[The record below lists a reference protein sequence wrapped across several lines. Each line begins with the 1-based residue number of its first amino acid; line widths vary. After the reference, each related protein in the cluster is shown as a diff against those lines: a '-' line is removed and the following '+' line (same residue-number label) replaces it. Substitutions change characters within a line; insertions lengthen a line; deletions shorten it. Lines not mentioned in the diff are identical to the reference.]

1 MPWTLPEPMLATPVS
16 VPDLRPG
23 CAAEPKWDG
32 FRALVSVDAGRVVL
46 RSRRGTEMGPSFP
59 EVVAGA
65 VQLPEATSLDGE
77 LVVWDAAGR
86 LAFERLQNRL
96 ARRGVGAA
104 RAAEE
109 WPAHFVAFDL
119 LRLSGTDTTGWP
131 YRRRRAA
138 LESVFAARQ
147 LSAPWT
153 LCPSTTE
160 ADVVREWLTW
170 ASVGMEGVVFKRLND
185 VYRPSARGWEKYKV
199 RETSEAIVGA
209 ITGSLAVPRTLLL
222 GRYDDGGRFQY
233 VGRTTTLAQ
242 AAGAT
247 FAGLLAAGRRGHP
260 WAGWS
265 FSAGWGSQEKLNV
278 TLVEPELVVE
288 VGVEPSPCWAQ

>member
-1 MPWTLPEPMLATPVS
+1 MTRTLPEPMLAAPVS
-16 VPDLRPG
+16 DPALLPG
-23 CAAEPKWDG
+23 WAGEPKWDG
-32 FRALVSVDAGRVVL
+32 FRAGVSVDAGQVVL
-46 RSRRGTEMGPSFP
+46 RSRRGTDMAPAFP

-65 VQLPEATSLDGE
+65 AQLPDATALDGE

-96 ARRGVGAA
+96 ARRAAGAA

-138 LESVFAARQ
+138 LESVFAARRM
-147 LSAPWT
+147 STPWA

-170 ASVGMEGVVFKRLND
+170 ASEGMEGMLQPGFGVDRLTTML
-185 VYRPSARGWEKYKV
+185 PV
-199 RETSEAIVGA
+199 RSSTCHDR
-209 ITGSLAVPRTLLL
+209 LCL
-222 GRYDDGGRFQY
+222 
-233 VGRTTTLAQ
+233 
-242 AAGAT
+242 
-247 FAGLLAAGRRGHP
+247 
-260 WAGWS
+260 
-265 FSAGWGSQEKLNV
+265 
-278 TLVEPELVVE
+278 
-288 VGVEPSPCWAQ
+288 